1 MYNDE
6 NFNHIGGEE
15 MYSTKWKSWKA
26 TTDLKTCLNCLK
38 ENGKIYSINESVYPT
53 PPLHP
58 NCRCVI
64 ERLKTLL
71 AGTATNQG
79 FDGADWQ
86 LRFYGKLPDYYI
98 TKETAERLGYKSYLG
113 NFSKVAPNKM
123 LFKGIFY
130 NKNGHLPVAPNRVWY
145 EADINYEFGYR
156 GTQRILF
163 SNDGLI
169 FVTYDHYDTFV
180 EIG

>member
-1 MYNDE
+1 
-6 NFNHIGGEE
+6 

-26 TTDLKTCLNCLK
+26 TTDLKTCLNCRK

-98 TKETAERLGYKSYLG
+98 TPEQATSRGWKPKKG
-113 NFSKVAPNKM
+113 NLFLKCPGKM
-123 LFKGIFY
+123 IFVVSTITKTDIY
-130 NKNGHLPVAPNRVWY
+130 QLPQT
-145 EADINYEFGYR
+145 EFGTR
-156 GTQRILF
+156 QT
-163 SNDGLI
+163 LI
-169 FVTYDHYDTFV
+169 MNLD
-180 EIG
+180 IGEHKEYCFQTMD